1 MATLTSTITE
11 AVTINGAARGNTIT
25 QTYTINDVYERV
37 VNVQAAPTG
46 QVTLYTTHAS
56 VPEGSVFDDDL
67 VEYVR
72 ITNLDSSNYVK
83 LEITNGG
90 GDEALFRLNA
100 GDSFILGKHDG
111 ASTGVCSFNSG
122 VVDAGLH
129 EITHVKAQA
138 DTAACQVEVFV
149 GSA

>member
-25 QTYTINDVYERV
+25 QTYTVNDVYERV
-37 VNVQAAPTG
+37 VNVPTS

-72 ITNLDSSNYVK
+72 ITNLDSSNHVT
-83 LEITNGG
+83 LEITNAGS
-90 GDEALFRLNA
+90 DEALFRLNP
-100 GDSFILGKHDG
+100 GDSFVLGKHDG
-111 ASTGVCSFNSG
+111 TSPVGVCSFKEG
-122 VVDAGLH
+122 GAVDSTLH
-129 EITHVKAQA
+129 EITHMKAQA

>member
-25 QTYTINDVYERV
+25 QTYTVNDVYERV
-37 VNVQAAPTG
+37 VNVPTS

-72 ITNLDSSNYVK
+72 ITNLAASNYVT

-90 GDEALFRLNA
+90 SDEALIRLNA

-129 EITHVKAQA
+129 EITHMKATA

>member
-37 VNVQAAPTG
+37 VNVPTS

-90 GDEALFRLNA
+90 GDEALIRLNA

-111 ASTGVCSFNSG
+111 SSTGVCSFNDST
-122 VVDAGLH
+122 VDAGLH
-129 EITHVKAQA
+129 EITHMKAQA